1 MADTLA
7 LYPAYIA
14 LAEGS
19 LAEADFAAWL
29 RRHLRTGYARGVNEP
44 RAVRRAR

>member
-7 LYPAYIA
+7 LYPVYIA

-29 RRHLRTGYARGVNEP
+29 RRHLCTGYARGVNEP